1 MLRGGCR
8 PGFFRRDKIFPHQAR
23 REVKG
28 PILKRRPVIA
38 MTMGDPAGVGP
49 EVCLKAAR
57 VESVLKKCVP
67 LIVGDMAVLRKHA
80 RKMEIP
86 ARLEAVKDEGALAQ
100 YQESALTPVVDLK
113 NVASGRRVFGKVIS
127 ELGAASGQYIEKAVS
142 IVRAGRADAVATA
155 PINKESLRAGGY
167 DYPGHTEMLAA
178 LCGEG
183 RPVMMLA
190 HRKIRIA
197 HLSTHC
203 PLRVAL
209 RRVKRKRIVYVA
221 QVLDDALRLLDR
233 KQPRIGVAGLNP
245 HAGEGGL
252 FGREEMEEIAPAVSD
267 LREMGVDAHGPES
280 PDTIFGKLRGGYY
293 DGVVAMYHDQGHIP
307 GKLMCFRFDSR
318 GQASVRGVNV
328 TLGLPIIRT
337 SVEHGTG
344 YPIAGRGIADPSSMV
359 DALLL
364 AARMSVNS

>member
-1 MLRGGCR
+1 M
-8 PGFFRRDKIFPHQAR
+8 
-23 REVKG
+23 
-28 PILKRRPVIA
+28 KRRPVIA

-49 EVCLKAAR
+49 EVCLKAAL
-57 VESVLKKCVP
+57 EASVQKKCVS

-80 RKMEIP
+80 RRMKIP
-86 ARLEAVKDEGALAQ
+86 ARLRRVKDESKLLEYG
-100 YQESALTPVVDLK
+100 ESTTTPVLDLE
-113 NVASGRRVFGKVIS
+113 NVAPEHRVYGKVLP
-127 ELGAASGQYIEKAVS
+127 ELGAAAGQYIEKAVS
-142 IVRAGRADAVATA
+142 MAREGLVDAIATA
-155 PINKESLRAGGY
+155 PINKESLQAGGY
-167 DYPGHTEMLAA
+167 DYPGHTEMLAD
-178 LCGEG
+178 LCGGG

-197 HLSTHC
+197 HISTHC

-221 QVLDDALRLLDR
+221 SVLEDALRRLDR
-233 KQPRIGVAGLNP
+233 KKPRIGLAGLNP
-245 HAGEGGL
+245 HAGEAGL
-252 FGREEMEEIAPAVSD
+252 FGREEVEEIAPAVAD
-267 LREMGVDAHGPES
+267 LREMGIDAHGPEP

-293 DGVVAMYHDQGHIP
+293 SGVVAMYHDQGHIP

-344 YPIAGRGIADPSSMV
+344 FPIAGQGIADPSSMV
-359 DALLL
+359 DALIL
-364 AARMSVNS
+364 AAKLAGNG

>member
-1 MLRGGCR
+1 
-8 PGFFRRDKIFPHQAR
+8 
-23 REVKG
+23 
-28 PILKRRPVIA
+28 

-49 EVCLKAAR
+49 EVCLKAAQ
-57 VESVLKKCVP
+57 EASVQKKCAP

-80 RKMEIP
+80 RRMKIP
-86 ARLEAVKDEGALAQ
+86 ARLKRVADEAKLAQ
-100 YQESALTPVVDLK
+100 DGDTEITPVIDLK
-113 NVASGRRVFGKVIS
+113 NVASEHRVFGKVLP
-127 ELGAASGQYIEKAVS
+127 ELGAAAGRYIEKAVS
-142 IVRAGRADAVATA
+142 MARTGKVDAIATA
-155 PINKESLRAGGY
+155 PINKESLQAGGY
-167 DYPGHTEMLAA
+167 DYPGHTEMLAD

-183 RPVMMLA
+183 QPVMMLA
-190 HRKIRIA
+190 HRKLRIA

-221 QVLDDALRLLDR
+221 RVLDDALRRLDR
-233 KQPRIGVAGLNP
+233 KTPRIGLAGLNP

-252 FGREEMEEIAPAVSD
+252 FGREEVEEIAPAVAD
-267 LREMGVDAHGPES
+267 LREMGVDAHGPEP

-293 DGVVAMYHDQGHIP
+293 SGVVAMYHDQGHIP
-307 GKLMCFRFDSR
+307 GKLMCFRFDSQ

-344 YPIAGRGIADPSSMV
+344 FPIAGQGIADPSSMV
-359 DALLL
+359 DALIL
-364 AARMSVNS
+364 AARMVGDG

>member
-1 MLRGGCR
+1 
-8 PGFFRRDKIFPHQAR
+8 
-23 REVKG
+23 
-28 PILKRRPVIA
+28 

-49 EVCLKAAR
+49 EVCLKAAQ
-57 VESVLKKCVP
+57 EASVQKKCAP

-80 RKMEIP
+80 RRMKIP
-86 ARLEAVKDEGALAQ
+86 ARLARVTDEGKLLHDQ
-100 YQESALTPVVDLK
+100 DSAHTPVIDLK
-113 NVASGRRVFGKVIS
+113 NVASEHRVYGKVLP
-127 ELGAASGQYIEKAVS
+127 ELGAAAGRYIEKAVS
-142 IVRAGRADAVATA
+142 MARTGKVDAIATA
-155 PINKESLRAGGY
+155 PINKESLQAGGY
-167 DYPGHTEMLAA
+167 DYPGHTEMLAD

-183 RPVMMLA
+183 QPVMMLA

-221 QVLDDALRLLDR
+221 RVLDDALRRLDR
-233 KQPRIGVAGLNP
+233 KTPRIGLAGLNP

-252 FGREEMEEIAPAVSD
+252 FGREEVEEIAPAVAD
-267 LREMGVDAHGPES
+267 LREMGVDAHGPEP

-293 DGVVAMYHDQGHIP
+293 SGVVAMYHDQGHIP
-307 GKLMCFRFDSR
+307 GKLMCFRFDSQ

-344 YPIAGRGIADPSSMV
+344 FPIAGQGIADPSSMV
-359 DALLL
+359 DALIL
-364 AARMSVNS
+364 AAKLVGDNRS

>member
-1 MLRGGCR
+1 
-8 PGFFRRDKIFPHQAR
+8 
-23 REVKG
+23 
-28 PILKRRPVIA
+28 

-49 EVCLKAAR
+49 EVCLKAA
-57 VESVLKKCVP
+57 VDASVRKKCAP

-80 RKMEIP
+80 RRMKIP
-86 ARLEAVKDEGALAQ
+86 ARLERVTDEAKLVQ
-100 YQESALTPVVDLK
+100 YQSSAATPVIDLK
-113 NVASGRRVFGKVIS
+113 NVVSEHRVYGKVLP
-127 ELGAASGQYIEKAVS
+127 ELGEAAGRYIEKAVS
-142 IVRAGRADAVATA
+142 LACSGLVDAIATA
-155 PINKESLRAGGY
+155 PINKESLQAGGY
-167 DYPGHTEMLAA
+167 DYPGHTEMLAD

-197 HLSTHC
+197 HVSTHC

-221 QVLDDALRLLDR
+221 RVLEDALRLLDR
-233 KQPRIGVAGLNP
+233 KTPRIGVAGLNP

-252 FGREEMEEIAPAVSD
+252 FGKEEVEEIAPAVAD
-267 LREMGVDAHGPES
+267 LREMGVDAHGPEP
-280 PDTIFGKLRGGYY
+280 PDTIFGKLRSGYY
-293 DGVVAMYHDQGHIP
+293 SGVVAMYHDQGHIP
-307 GKLMCFRFDSR
+307 GKLMCFRFDSQ

-344 YPIAGRGIADPSSMV
+344 YPIAGRGLADPSSMV

-364 AARMSVNS
+364 AARLVGKR

>member
-1 MLRGGCR
+1 M
-8 PGFFRRDKIFPHQAR
+8 
-23 REVKG
+23 
-28 PILKRRPVIA
+28 KRRPVIA

-49 EVCLKAAR
+49 EVCLKAAQ
-57 VESVLKKCVP
+57 EASVQKKCAP

-80 RKMEIP
+80 RRMKIP
-86 ARLEAVKDEGALAQ
+86 ARLKRVADEAKLAQ
-100 YQESALTPVVDLK
+100 DGDTEITPVIDLK
-113 NVASGRRVFGKVIS
+113 NVVSEHRVFGKVLP
-127 ELGAASGQYIEKAVS
+127 ELGAAAGRYIEKAVS
-142 IVRAGRADAVATA
+142 MARTGKVDAIATA
-155 PINKESLRAGGY
+155 PINKESLQAGGY
-167 DYPGHTEMLAA
+167 DYPGHTEMLAD

-183 RPVMMLA
+183 QPVMMLA
-190 HRKIRIA
+190 HRKLRIA

-221 QVLDDALRLLDR
+221 RVLDDALRRLDR
-233 KQPRIGVAGLNP
+233 KTPRIGVAGLNP

-252 FGREEMEEIAPAVSD
+252 FGREEVEEIAPAVAN
-267 LREMGVDAHGPES
+267 LREMGVDAHGPEP

-293 DGVVAMYHDQGHIP
+293 SGVVAMYHDQGHIP
-307 GKLMCFRFDSR
+307 GKLMCFRFDSQ

-344 YPIAGRGIADPSSMV
+344 FPIAGQGIADPSSMV
-359 DALLL
+359 DALIL
-364 AARMSVNS
+364 AARMVGDG

>member
-1 MLRGGCR
+1 
-8 PGFFRRDKIFPHQAR
+8 
-23 REVKG
+23 
-28 PILKRRPVIA
+28 

-49 EVCLKAAR
+49 EVCLKAAL
-57 VESVLKKCVP
+57 EASVQKKCAP

-80 RKMEIP
+80 RRMKIP
-86 ARLEAVKDEGALAQ
+86 VRLTRVKDENKLEYGGLEQ
-100 YQESALTPVVDLK
+100 TPVIDLN
-113 NVASGRRVFGKVIS
+113 NVTPEHRVFGKVLP
-127 ELGAASGQYIEKAVS
+127 ELGAAAGRYIEKAVS
-142 IVRAGRADAVATA
+142 MARTGKVDAIATA
-155 PINKESLRAGGY
+155 PINKESLQAGGY
-167 DYPGHTEMLAA
+167 DYPGHTEMLAD
-178 LCGEG
+178 LCGG
-183 RPVMMLA
+183 GWPVMMLA

-221 QVLDDALRLLDR
+221 SVLDDALRRLDR
-233 KQPRIGVAGLNP
+233 KKPRIGVAGLNP
-245 HAGEGGL
+245 HAGEAGL
-252 FGREEMEEIAPAVSD
+252 FGSEEVKEIAPAVAD
-267 LREMGVDAHGPES
+267 LREMGIDAHGPEP

-293 DGVVAMYHDQGHIP
+293 SGVVAMYHDQGHIP

-344 YPIAGRGIADPSSMV
+344 FPIAGQGLADPSSMI
-359 DALLL
+359 DALIL
-364 AARMSVNS
+364 AAKLAGDG

>member
-1 MLRGGCR
+1 
-8 PGFFRRDKIFPHQAR
+8 
-23 REVKG
+23 
-28 PILKRRPVIA
+28 

-49 EVCLKAAR
+49 EVCLKAAQ
-57 VESVLKKCVP
+57 EASVQKKCAP

-80 RKMEIP
+80 RRMKIP
-86 ARLEAVKDEGALAQ
+86 ARLERVTDDAKLAQ
-100 YQESALTPVVDLK
+100 YQSSAATPVLDLK
-113 NVASGRRVFGKVIS
+113 NVAPENRVFGKVLP
-127 ELGAASGQYIEKAVS
+127 ELGAAAGRYIEKAVS
-142 IVRAGRADAVATA
+142 MARTGKVDAIATA
-155 PINKESLRAGGY
+155 PINKESLQAGGY
-167 DYPGHTEMLAA
+167 DYPGHTEMLAD

-183 RPVMMLA
+183 QPVMMLA

-221 QVLDDALRLLDR
+221 RVLDDALRRLDR
-233 KQPRIGVAGLNP
+233 KTPRIGLAGLNP

-252 FGREEMEEIAPAVSD
+252 FGTEEAQEIAPAVAD
-267 LREMGVDAHGPES
+267 LREMGVDAHGPEP

-293 DGVVAMYHDQGHIP
+293 SGVVAMYHDQGHIP
-307 GKLMCFRFDSR
+307 GKLMCFRFDSQ

-328 TLGLPIIRT
+328 TLGLPIVRT

-344 YPIAGRGIADPSSMV
+344 FPIAGRGIADPSSMV

-364 AARMSVNS
+364 AAKLAGNG

>member
-1 MLRGGCR
+1 
-8 PGFFRRDKIFPHQAR
+8 
-23 REVKG
+23 
-28 PILKRRPVIA
+28 

-49 EVCLKAAR
+49 EVCLKAAL
-57 VESVLKKCVP
+57 EASVRKKCLP
-67 LIVGDMAVLRKHA
+67 LIVGDMAIIRKHA

-86 ARLEAVKDEGALAQ
+86 ARLEVVKDEGALAQ
-100 YQESALTPVVDLK
+100 YQESALTPVIDLK
-113 NVASGRRVFGKVIS
+113 NVAPEHRVFGKVIP
-127 ELGAASGQYIEKAVS
+127 ELGKAAGRYIEKAVS
-142 IVRAGRADAVATA
+142 MVQAGWADAVATA
-155 PINKESLRAGGY
+155 PINKESLQTGGY

-178 LCGEG
+178 LCGKG

-203 PLRVAL
+203 SLRVAL

-221 QVLDDALRLLDR
+221 QVLNDALRLLDR
-233 KQPRIGVAGLNP
+233 KKPRIGVAGLNP
-245 HAGEGGL
+245 HAGEAGL
-252 FGREEMEEIAPAVSD
+252 FGREEVEEIAPAVSD
-267 LREMGVDAHGPES
+267 LREMGIDAHGPEP

-293 DGVVAMYHDQGHIP
+293 GGVVAMYHDQGHIP

-364 AARMSVNS
+364 AARMSTNS

>member
-1 MLRGGCR
+1 
-8 PGFFRRDKIFPHQAR
+8 
-23 REVKG
+23 
-28 PILKRRPVIA
+28 

-49 EVCLKAAR
+49 EVCLKAAQ
-57 VESVLKKCVP
+57 EASVQKKCAP

-80 RKMEIP
+80 RRMKIP
-86 ARLEAVKDEGALAQ
+86 ARLKRVADEAKLAQ
-100 YQESALTPVVDLK
+100 DRDTEITPVIDLK
-113 NVASGRRVFGKVIS
+113 NVASEHRVFGKVLP
-127 ELGAASGQYIEKAVS
+127 ELGVAAGRYIEKAVS
-142 IVRAGRADAVATA
+142 MARIGKVDAIATA
-155 PINKESLRAGGY
+155 PINKESLQAGGY
-167 DYPGHTEMLAA
+167 DYPGHTEMLAD

-183 RPVMMLA
+183 QPVMMLA
-190 HRKIRIA
+190 HRKLRIA

-221 QVLDDALRLLDR
+221 RVLDDALRRLDR
-233 KQPRIGVAGLNP
+233 KTPRIGLAGLNP

-252 FGREEMEEIAPAVSD
+252 FGREEVEEIAPAVAD
-267 LREMGVDAHGPES
+267 LREMGVDAHGPEP

-293 DGVVAMYHDQGHIP
+293 SGVVAMYHDQGHIP
-307 GKLMCFRFDSR
+307 GKLMCFRFDSQ

-344 YPIAGRGIADPSSMV
+344 FPIAGQGIADPSSMV
-359 DALLL
+359 DALIL
-364 AARMSVNS
+364 AARMVGDG

>member
-1 MLRGGCR
+1 M
-8 PGFFRRDKIFPHQAR
+8 
-23 REVKG
+23 
-28 PILKRRPVIA
+28 KRRPVIA

-49 EVCLKAAR
+49 EVCLKAAQ
-57 VESVLKKCVP
+57 EASVQKKCAP

-80 RKMEIP
+80 RRMKIP
-86 ARLEAVKDEGALAQ
+86 ARLKRVADEAKLAQ
-100 YQESALTPVVDLK
+100 DGDTEITPVIDLK
-113 NVASGRRVFGKVIS
+113 NVVSENRVFGKVLP
-127 ELGAASGQYIEKAVS
+127 ELGAAAGRYIEKAVS
-142 IVRAGRADAVATA
+142 MARTGKVDAIATA
-155 PINKESLRAGGY
+155 PINKESLQAGGY
-167 DYPGHTEMLAA
+167 DYPGHTEMLAD

-183 RPVMMLA
+183 QPVMMLA
-190 HRKIRIA
+190 HRKLRIA

-221 QVLDDALRLLDR
+221 RVLDDALRRLDR
-233 KQPRIGVAGLNP
+233 KTPRIGVAGLNP
-245 HAGEGGL
+245 HAGEAGL
-252 FGREEMEEIAPAVSD
+252 FGREEVEEIAPAVAD
-267 LREMGVDAHGPES
+267 LREMGVDAHGPEP

-293 DGVVAMYHDQGHIP
+293 SGVVAMYHDQGHIP

-344 YPIAGRGIADPSSMV
+344 FPIAGQGIADPSSMV
-359 DALLL
+359 DALIL
-364 AARMSVNS
+364 AARMVGDG

>member
-1 MLRGGCR
+1 
-8 PGFFRRDKIFPHQAR
+8 
-23 REVKG
+23 
-28 PILKRRPVIA
+28 

-86 ARLEAVKDEGALAQ
+86 ARLERVKDEGALAQ
-100 YQESALTPVVDLK
+100 YQESALTPVIDLK
-113 NVASGRRVFGKVIS
+113 NVASGHRVFGKVIS
-127 ELGAASGQYIEKAVS
+127 ELGAASGRYIEKAVS
-142 IVRAGRADAVATA
+142 IVRSGRADAVATA
-155 PINKESLRAGGY
+155 PINKESLQAGGY

-221 QVLDDALRLLDR
+221 QVLDDALRLLDQQKNQNR
-233 KQPRIGVAGLNP
+233 RRGL
-245 HAGEGGL
+245 
-252 FGREEMEEIAPAVSD
+252 
-267 LREMGVDAHGPES
+267 ES
-280 PDTIFGKLRGGYY
+280 PCGRGR
-293 DGVVAMYHDQGHIP
+293 A
-307 GKLMCFRFDSR
+307 CS
-318 GQASVRGVNV
+318 
-328 TLGLPIIRT
+328 
-337 SVEHGTG
+337 
-344 YPIAGRGIADPSSMV
+344 AGRRRRKSRLRSLI
-359 DALLL
+359 
-364 AARMSVNS
+364 

>member
-1 MLRGGCR
+1 M
-8 PGFFRRDKIFPHQAR
+8 
-23 REVKG
+23 
-28 PILKRRPVIA
+28 KRRPVIA

-49 EVCLKAAR
+49 EVCLKAALEAKVQR
-57 VESVLKKCVP
+57 KCIP

-80 RKMEIP
+80 RRMKIP
-86 ARLEAVKDEGALAQ
+86 ARLTRVTDESKLPQ
-100 YQESALTPVVDLK
+100 YQGTALTPVIDLK
-113 NVASGRRVFGKVIS
+113 NVAPEHRVFGKVLP
-127 ELGAASGQYIEKAVS
+127 ELGAAAGRYIEKAVS
-142 IVRAGRADAVATA
+142 MVQAGWADAVATA
-155 PINKESLRAGGY
+155 PINKESLQAGGY

-203 PLRVAL
+203 PLSVAL

-221 QVLDDALRLLDR
+221 RVLDDALRLLDR
-233 KQPRIGVAGLNP
+233 KQPRIGIAGLNP
-245 HAGEGGL
+245 HAGEAGL

-267 LREMGVDAHGPES
+267 LREMGIDAHGPEP

-293 DGVVAMYHDQGHIP
+293 GGVVAMYHDQGHIP
-307 GKLMCFRFDSR
+307 GKLMCFRFDSQ

-344 YPIAGRGIADPSSMV
+344 YPIAGQGIADPSSMV
-359 DALLL
+359 DALIF
-364 AARMSVNS
+364 AARMSANS

>member
-1 MLRGGCR
+1 
-8 PGFFRRDKIFPHQAR
+8 
-23 REVKG
+23 
-28 PILKRRPVIA
+28 

-49 EVCLKAAR
+49 EVCLKAAQ
-57 VESVLKKCVP
+57 EASVQKKCAP

-80 RKMEIP
+80 RRIKIP
-86 ARLEAVKDEGALAQ
+86 ARLKRVADEAKLAQ
-100 YQESALTPVVDLK
+100 DGDTEITPVIDLN
-113 NVASGRRVFGKVIS
+113 NVASEHRVFGKVLP
-127 ELGAASGQYIEKAVS
+127 ELGAAAGRYIEKAVS
-142 IVRAGRADAVATA
+142 MARTGKVDAIATA
-155 PINKESLRAGGY
+155 PINKESLQAGGY
-167 DYPGHTEMLAA
+167 DYPGHTEMLAD

-183 RPVMMLA
+183 QPVMMLA

-197 HLSTHC
+197 HISTHC

-221 QVLDDALRLLDR
+221 RVLDDALRRLDR
-233 KQPRIGVAGLNP
+233 KTPRIGVAGLNP
-245 HAGEGGL
+245 HAGEAGL
-252 FGREEMEEIAPAVSD
+252 FGREEVEEIAPAVAD
-267 LREMGVDAHGPES
+267 LREMGVDAHGPEP

-293 DGVVAMYHDQGHIP
+293 SGVVAMYHDQGHIP

-344 YPIAGRGIADPSSMV
+344 FPIAGQGLADPSSMI
-359 DALLL
+359 DALIL
-364 AARMSVNS
+364 AAKLVGDNRS

>member
-1 MLRGGCR
+1 
-8 PGFFRRDKIFPHQAR
+8 
-23 REVKG
+23 
-28 PILKRRPVIA
+28 

-49 EVCLKAAR
+49 EVCLKAAL
-57 VESVLKKCVP
+57 EASVRKKCLP

-80 RKMEIP
+80 RRMKIP
-86 ARLEAVKDEGALAQ
+86 ARLTRVTDEKRLAQ
-100 YQESALTPVVDLK
+100 YQDSALTPVVDLE
-113 NVASGRRVFGKVIS
+113 NVAPEHRVFGKVFP
-127 ELGAASGQYIEKAVS
+127 ELGKAAGRYIEKAVS
-142 IVRAGRADAVATA
+142 MVQAGWADAVATA
-155 PINKESLRAGGY
+155 PINKESLQAGGY

-221 QVLDDALRLLDR
+221 QVLNDALRLLDR
-233 KQPRIGVAGLNP
+233 KKPRIGVAGLNP
-245 HAGEGGL
+245 HAGEAGL
-252 FGREEMEEIAPAVSD
+252 FGREEVEEIAPAVSD
-267 LREMGVDAHGPES
+267 LREMGIDAHGPEP

-293 DGVVAMYHDQGHIP
+293 GGVVAMYHDQGHIP

-364 AARMSVNS
+364 AARMSINS